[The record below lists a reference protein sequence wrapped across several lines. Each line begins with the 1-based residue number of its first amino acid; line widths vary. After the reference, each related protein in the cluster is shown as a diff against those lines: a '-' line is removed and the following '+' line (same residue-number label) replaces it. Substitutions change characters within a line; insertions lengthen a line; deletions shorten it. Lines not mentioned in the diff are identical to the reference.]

1 MPKFNIDRIRQ
12 IVGEV
17 NLSLAKIENLSRV
30 SEDEFLTSQEKIDSA
45 KYNLIVAIEGSIDIC
60 NHIVAKAGGRAPCD
74 YGDCFT
80 VLSELGVITKDE
92 ADKLKKMVKFRN
104 ILVHLYFKV
113 DNKKVY
119 EIMKKDII
127 DIRNYLKQIGKFI
140 GESI

>member
-1 MPKFNIDRIRQ
+1 MLKFNIDHIRQ

-30 SEDEFLTSQEKIDSA
+30 SE
-45 KYNLIVAIEGSIDIC
+45 
-60 NHIVAKAGGRAPCD
+60 
-74 YGDCFT
+74 
-80 VLSELGVITKDE
+80 DE